1 MEEVE
6 EVEEAPF
13 VSTASANGSRA
24 QQRMEPSSSLLACVG
39 EALVVLLVLVLVMV
53 LMPKNSERWTRRLGG
68 CEMSVARRCFMR
80 TGRALA
86 AVARSQEMCRSSF
99 MEDWGLESEAEA
111 PLCGESPAAA
121 DDDAAD
127 DDDGG
132 AAAPPTPA
140 PGEWEAAPGE
150 KNALGLACT
159 GDPPLKGDSSVLPE
173 RDLVSR
179 LV

>member
-1 MEEVE
+1 MEEA
-6 EVEEAPF
+6 EAPF

-24 QQRMEPSSSLLACVG
+24 QQMMEPSSSLLACVG
-39 EALVVLLVLVLVMV
+39 EAMVVLLLV
-53 LMPKNSERWTRRLGG
+53 LMPKNSERWARRLGG
-68 CEMSVARRCFMR
+68 CEMSVARRCFMS

-86 AVARSQEMCRSSF
+86 AVARSQEMCRSSL
-99 MEDWGLESEAEA
+99 MEDWGLKSEVEA

-121 DDDAAD
+121 DAAAAADDD